1 MEASNL
7 GVFPENKRE
16 NDAAHHSSRLNQLD
30 RFAYGWQSQWSKER
44 SMSNPYLDSSQ
55 PHI

>member
-30 RFAYGWQSQWSKER
+30 RFAYGWQSQWFGER
-44 SMSNPYLDSSQ
+44 YMSSPCLDSSQ
-55 PHI
+55 AHI

>member
-30 RFAYGWQSQWSKER
+30 RFAYG
-44 SMSNPYLDSSQ
+44 
-55 PHI
+55 